1 MEQAKALVRIR
12 KKLASQLDCSEE
24 EFLKEGVQYVVNQ
37 KSRLPFFQI
46 VALGE
51 SIVVSV
57 SKDVKNKVM
66 PFVQKRTREELFE
79 CPFLYGQT
87 IGYLPDFKVDR
98 KLEELDGITVVQ
110 YEDQEL
116 EQLQGVEGFE
126 DALDYDVEGKII
138 SKIALVAKDGEQ
150 IIGIAAAN
158 EVFEG
163 IWEVGI
169 GVVKAYRRK
178 KVAYTLVNNLSIE
191 LLQREIVPLYRAAS
205 SNIASQAVAHR
216 SGFMPVYVES
226 YRTYLD
232 GSNCFNELT

>member
-1 MEQAKALVRIR
+1 M
-12 KKLASQLDCSEE
+12 
-24 EFLKEGVQYVVNQ
+24 
-37 KSRLPFFQI
+37 
-46 VALGE
+46 
-51 SIVVSV
+51 
-57 SKDVKNKVM
+57 
-66 PFVQKRTREELFE
+66 FE

-87 IGYLPDFKVDR
+87 IGYLPDFKADR
-98 KLEELDGITVVQ
+98 KLATLDGITFVR
-110 YEDQEL
+110 YENEEL
-116 EQLQGVEGFE
+116 AQLQGVEGFE

-138 SKIALVAKDGEQ
+138 SKIALVAKDGER

-163 IWEVGI
+163 VWEVGI
-169 GVVKAYRRK
+169 DVVKAYRRK